1 MLSKLTPAGCRPHRD
16 LGHAGLARVL
26 PAGNNP
32 AVQSVKDLMSTE
44 SAAAHSAS
52 LPQSSQARRRPRPS
66 RFVRNIVTLIAL
78 LHIYVAARLLPALPI
93 GLPGRVLGALA
104 LCASFWL
111 IIAGARARVHQDS
124 GFAANLAWLGSLNGG
139 FFSSLAVLTVV
150 RDLFLGPAVLFASR
164 GEATA
169 LESASAVAVPLLA
182 LLATVVGFI
191 DARRRPRVV
200 DVEVPLPGLPPALQG
215 FTIAQISD
223 VHIGP
228 TIKRDFLRGIVE
240 TVNSL
245 DVDLVAITGD
255 LVDGSVEQLGVHVEP
270 LSRLR
275 ARHGAYF
282 VTGNHE
288 YYSGAG
294 AWIAELR
301 RLGLHVLLNEHVVL
315 SHGGAQ
321 LVIAGV
327 TDYSAHRFD
336 PAQHSDPQA
345 ALAGAPPGLR
355 PRVLLAHQP
364 RTAPAAADAGFD
376 LQLSGHTHGGQFWPW
391 NLFVRL
397 QQPFT
402 AGLHRLG
409 ELWVYTSRG
418 SGYWGPPKRLGVPSE
433 IARVRLVAA
442 RSS

>member
-1 MLSKLTPAGCRPHRD
+1 
-16 LGHAGLARVL
+16 
-26 PAGNNP
+26 
-32 AVQSVKDLMSTE
+32 MSTQ
-44 SAAAHSAS
+44 SAAAHSTP
-52 LPQSSQARRRPRPS
+52 LPLRTSAERRRRPS
-66 RFVRNIVTLIAL
+66 RFIRNIVTLIAL
-78 LHIYVAARLLPALPI
+78 LHVYVGIRLLPALPI
-93 GLPGRVLGALA
+93 ATPGRVLGALA
-104 LCASFWL
+104 LCASFAL
-111 IIAGARARVHQDS
+111 IITGARARMLQS
-124 GFAANLAWLGSLNGG
+124 SSFAANLAWAGSLNGG
-139 FFSSLAVLTVV
+139 FFSSLAVLTVA

-164 GEATA
+164 GDAATLEA
-169 LESASAVAVPLLA
+169 ASAIAVPLLA
-182 LLATVVGFI
+182 VLATVVGFI
-191 DARRRPRVV
+191 DARRTPRVV
-200 DVEVPLPGLPPALQG
+200 DVEVPLPGLPAALEG

-228 TIKRDFLRGIVE
+228 TIKRDFMRSIVDV
-240 TVNSL
+240 VNSL
-245 DVDLVAITGD
+245 GVDLVAITGD
-255 LVDGSVEQLGVHVEP
+255 LVDGSVAQLAAHVEP

-275 ARHGAYF
+275 ARHGAWF

-288 YYSGAG
+288 YYSGAT

-315 SHGGAQ
+315 THRGAP
-321 LVIAGV
+321 LLLAGV
-327 TDYSAHRFD
+327 TDYGAEQFD
-336 PAQHSDPQA
+336 PAQRSDPQT
-345 ALAGAPPGLR
+345 ALAGAPPDVR

-402 AGLHRLG
+402 AGLDRLG
-409 ELWVYTSRG
+409 GLWIYTSRG

-442 RSS
+442 RRS